1 MLTPTEVLWLLD
13 KLCVDAGFC
22 LSPEEKGKLQANPPA
37 DPIAFTNA
45 VFLADGL
52 KPELAE
58 RRLYRG
64 VHDTVVKFWRQ
75 RGYEADDSVP
85 SNRRNLL

>member
-1 MLTPTEVLWLLD
+1 MEVLWLLD

-22 LSPEEKGKLQANPPA
+22 LSPEEKAKLQASLPA
-37 DPIAFTNA
+37 DPTAFTDA
-45 VFLADGL
+45 VFLAEGL

-75 RGYEADDSVP
+75 RGCEADDVVSN
-85 SNRRNLL
+85 NRRSQS